1 MHNPVI
7 GRGQWLWNILATAL
21 LALFW
26 AACSDRPDAAPGGG
40 GMNGTGNTGNVPG
53 VPGAGTTSNAGS
65 GTGNTGN
72 VGNSPG
78 NPTAGTGSGGVP
90 GIGTGG
96 TTGNPEAGTGNV
108 TTPGGGA
115 TASGG
120 SGNTGNVPG
129 GAGMAPVAE
138 NDPTCSAGF
147 PLQEDPTFT
156 RYKLLRDNVPEA
168 QTQFMAMTLEEKE
181 QILSGG
187 PTCDYANQTCF
198 QALGVS
204 RTSYPLFKMRDGPR
218 GVRGVVGEKATT
230 FAVANARAASFDL
243 DLEFRIGK
251 VMAAELRAMRS
262 DLMLAPTINVLRHP
276 QWARAQETYGEDTVL
291 LGEMGA
297 AFVRGHQEGPMGMPA
312 CPKHWAGNNTDENRG
327 GGGVTSVNA
336 IIDERTLRE
345 VYARNFQIV
354 VEKSDPAC
362 IMAAYNSVN
371 GINAPE
377 NPHLLTD
384 ILRTAPSSPQRGW
397 AWTGF
402 VVSDWGATLG
412 RGHGLQAINAG
423 LDVEMPTN
431 LAFADLG
438 PAQQMQVERAARRV
452 LNVRGTFGQLTPAY
466 STQQSQAASTTIYND
481 PVSIALAQES
491 AEKGA
496 VLLKN
501 SGVLPL
507 GKTVGTLGTPMV
519 SSIVVLGPDRNLPS
533 TMTQMGVHGLGD
545 RGSSN
550 TNPPRAV
557 SFLQGIRTRAMMLP
571 GVTVTDS
578 ASAADAVGKTVA
590 IIPVT
595 MAHED
600 EGEAYG
606 GGGDRD
612 GLTLGGTE
620 PRHWTQKPT
629 AFINAVRAANPTVKI
644 VVLLAVGSAVVME
657 DWIMS
662 ADAIV
667 QTFYPGQEGGTAAA
681 RLLFGDVNFSA
692 KLPFTVAINPMH
704 YPVFGN
710 TAATLM
716 FEYLHGYRRF
726 EANATAPRF
735 WFGYGQSYTTYKY
748 SDLKVLCSAGVKASG
763 RVNVEVTVTNT
774 GMMDGTEIVQLYVGY
789 PANTG
794 LMPPPAKKEL
804 KAFTRVAL
812 KAGEMKKVQLS
823 VPARDLRLW
832 GATGW
837 QLTPGEYTVHVSASA
852 DPMDAN
858 RLSAPF
864 TIN

>member
-26 AACSDRPDAAPGGG
+26 AACSDRPEAVPGGG
-40 GMNGTGNTGNVPG
+40 GMDGTGNVPG
-53 VPGAGTTSNAGS
+53 VPGAGTGNVGAGN
-65 GTGNTGN
+65 TGNTGN
-72 VGNSPG
+72 VPG
-78 NPTAGTGSGGVP
+78 NPTAGTGAGGVP
-90 GIGTGG
+90 GGGG
-96 TTGNPEAGTGNV
+96 TTGNPDAGTGNV

-156 RYKLLRDNVPEA
+156 RTKVIRDDTPTA
-168 QTQFMAMTLEEKE
+168 QSSFMALTLPEKL

-187 PTCDYANQTCF
+187 PTCDYSNQTCF
-198 QALGVS
+198 QALGVA
-204 RTSYPLFKMRDGPR
+204 RANYPLFKMRDGPR
-218 GVRGVVGEKATT
+218 GVRGVVGEKSTT
-230 FAVANARAASFDL
+230 FAVAQARAASFDL
-243 DLEFRIGK
+243 DLEYRIGK
-251 VMAAELRAMRS
+251 VMAVELRGMRS

-297 AFVRGHQEGPMGMPA
+297 AFVRGHQEGPTGMPA

-327 GGGVTSVNA
+327 GGEPRVDSVNA
-336 IIDERTLRE
+336 IVDERTLRE

-362 IMAAYNSVN
+362 IMAAYNNVN
-371 GINAPE
+371 GVNSTE

-384 ILRTAPSSPQRGW
+384 ILRTTPASPQRGW

-402 VVSDWGATLG
+402 VVSDWSATMG
-412 RGHGLQAINAG
+412 RGRGAAAITAG
-423 LDVEMPTN
+423 LDVEMPKN
-431 LAFADLG
+431 IAFAELG
-438 PAQQMQVERAARRV
+438 TAQQMQIERAARRV

-466 STQQSQAASTTIYND
+466 ITQQGQARDETMVNNPA
-481 PVSIALAQES
+481 SIALAQES

-501 SGVLPL
+501 AGVLPL
-507 GKTVGTLGTPMV
+507 GKKVGELGTATV
-519 SSIVVLGPDRNLPS
+519 ASIVVLGPDRAVPR
-533 TMTQMGVHGLGD
+533 TTTQMGAHGLGD

-550 TNPPRAV
+550 TNPARAV
-557 SFLQGIRTRAMMLP
+557 SFVQGIRTRAMTMP
-571 GVTVTDS
+571 GVTVTEGDEP
-578 ASAADAVGKTVA
+578 AAAVGKTVA

-600 EGEAYG
+600 EGEAYA

-612 GLTLGGTE
+612 SLTLSGAE
-620 PRHWTQKPT
+620 PRHWGARKPA
-629 AFINAVRAANPTVKI
+629 AFINAVRAADPNVKI
-644 VVLLAVGSAVVME
+644 VVLLAVGSAIVME
-657 DWIMS
+657 DWAAS
-662 ADAIV
+662 ADAVV
-667 QTFYPGQEGGTAAA
+667 QTFYPGQEGGTATA
-681 RLLFGDVNFSA
+681 RLLFGDINFSG

-710 TAATLM
+710 TASSIM

-748 SDLKVLCSAGVKASG
+748 SDLKVLCPAGVKATG

-774 GMMDGTEIVQLYVGY
+774 GMMEGTEIVQLYVGY

-804 KAFTRVAL
+804 KAFTRVTLMPGASQ
-812 KAGEMKKVQLS
+812 KVQLS